1 MKYVKRT
8 WTEINLDNAKHNLSV
23 IRDYVGKEA
32 KICCVVKADA
42 YGHGAVDLARLYQD
56 MGAEFLAVSNLDEGK
71 ELRDGGIDCPIL
83 NLGYTPPNR
92 ANHLFY
98 NNISQAVY
106 CKEYAEL
113 LSKEATEAGVKCK
126 IHIKLDTGMSRL
138 GFMCQEFPR
147 DMDSIEDIYNSCLLP
162 NLSVEGIFTHFA
174 VADECAE
181 GKIFTDRQADN
192 FKYVVDKLAKKGINI
207 PIRHCS
213 NSGAI
218 ESYPD
223 SYFDMVRAGI
233 ILYGLA
239 PSAKLAGKLPLKPL
253 MTLKSTVS
261 FVKQIPAGATVSYGR
276 TFTADRQ
283 MRVATVPI
291 GYADGYIRQYA
302 KEGYMIV
309 NGQRAKIVGRICMDQ
324 TMLDVTDIQDVH
336 IGDEVLVFGDGSRGE
351 PTVDDLAR
359 WSNTINYEVL
369 CIIGKRVPRIFI
381 QNGKVMDVMYKL

>member
-1 MKYVKRT
+1 
-8 WTEINLDNAKHNLSV
+8 
-23 IRDYVGKEA
+23 
-32 KICCVVKADA
+32 
-42 YGHGAVDLARLYQD
+42 
-56 MGAEFLAVSNLDEGK
+56 
-71 ELRDGGIDCPIL
+71 
-83 NLGYTPPNR
+83 
-92 ANHLFY
+92 
-98 NNISQAVY
+98 
-106 CKEYAEL
+106 
-113 LSKEATEAGVKCK
+113 
-126 IHIKLDTGMSRL
+126 
-138 GFMCQEFPR
+138 MCQEFPR

-192 FKYVVDKLAKKGINI
+192 FNYVVDKLAKKGINI

-223 SYFDMVRAGI
+223 SYLDMVRAGI

-302 KEGYMIV
+302 KDGYMIV

-324 TMLDVTDIQDVH
+324 TMLDVTDIQGVH
-336 IGDEVLVFGDGSRGE
+336 IGDEVLVFGDGSHGE